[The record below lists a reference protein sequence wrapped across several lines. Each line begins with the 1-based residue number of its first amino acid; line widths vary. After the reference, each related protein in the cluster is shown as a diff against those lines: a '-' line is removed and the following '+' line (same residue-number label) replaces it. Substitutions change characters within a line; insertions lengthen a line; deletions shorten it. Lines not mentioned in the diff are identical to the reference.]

1 MATRQAPC
9 CLLLLLLLL
18 LNPPWRLSKTRPSR
32 LNGKT
37 ISNIKFRFLTFDNVP
52 FRVIP
57 SPRGSTSTGPYIT
70 LLPVIPLHPVQPVQC
85 INLIPRFAYHP
96 ETLTRPLFPSQGYI
110 VGKILDRGARTRAKI
125 DHLKWYQLRPT
136 RTTNTRSH
144 LLPLPLSLI
153 SPHTLPHLSFNLQLL
168 YPPDPC
174 CLFHQ
179 TRIGLSPPQP
189 RPASSRFSTSFAP
202 QGRKSESEIITVGSA
217 DII

>member
-1 MATRQAPC
+1 MYQSYPAFCIPSRNTHSAIVP
-9 CLLLLLLLL
+9 LA
-18 LNPPWRLSKTRPSR
+18 RLHRRENSRSRSSNTSEDRPSR
-32 LNGKT
+32 MVS
-37 ISNIKFRFLTFDNVP
+37 I
-52 FRVIP
+52 
-57 SPRGSTSTGPYIT
+57 
-70 LLPVIPLHPVQPVQC
+70 
-85 INLIPRFAYHP
+85 
-96 ETLTRPLFPSQGYI
+96 
-110 VGKILDRGARTRAKI
+110 
-125 DHLKWYQLRPT
+125 
-136 RTTNTRSH
+136 TTNTNDQHPVASLSPS

-153 SPHTLPHLSFNLQLL
+153 SPHTLPLPHLFFNLQLL